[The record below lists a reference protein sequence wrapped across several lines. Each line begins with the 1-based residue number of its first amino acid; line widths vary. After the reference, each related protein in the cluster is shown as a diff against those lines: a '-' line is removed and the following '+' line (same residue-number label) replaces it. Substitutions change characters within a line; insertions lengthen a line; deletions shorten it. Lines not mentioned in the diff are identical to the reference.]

1 MTRNTPA
8 PAPARAN
15 PLSSAKMKVGQRH
28 VPTHEP
34 YTAKG
39 PIDLSEYVRTAAS
52 ARTTLPEGRVE
63 HLVGMLVEVS
73 GIAAAVGSQLEAS
86 MEGEPLG
93 LEVVGFRKGHV
104 LTAPLGPTAGLKP
117 GTPVRTRPAAGVAAV
132 GPALLGR
139 VIDAFGKP
147 LDGLA
152 APPLGSRASL
162 KAQAPEPFSRKPVD
176 TALETGVAALDALLP
191 LGRGQ
196 RIGLFAGTGVGKS
209 TLLGMLC
216 RHSSADVIVVGLIGE
231 RGREVGDFVRNALGR
246 EGLARSVVVVATGDA
261 PPFARVRG
269 AFRATAI
276 AEHFRAQGKHV
287 LLMMDSVTRFAMA
300 MREATLAAGE
310 PPLTKGYTPS
320 VFAALP
326 ALLERAG
333 NDKGEGS
340 ITAIYTVLVEGD
352 DLQDPVADAVRGI
365 LDGHI
370 VLSRKLADRGIFP
383 AVDVLKSVSRVIH
396 DISTE
401 PHVKAAAT
409 VRDRIAA
416 YTDAADL
423 IQIGAYVKGSD
434 PRIDAAQASVPK
446 IEALIR
452 QGLTEKIPRAESI
465 TKLLNIAGVK
475 A

>member
-1 MTRNTPA
+1 MIPSSMPA
-8 PAPARAN
+8 GN
-15 PLSSAKMKVGQRH
+15 GS
-28 VPTHEP
+28 
-34 YTAKG
+34 
-39 PIDLSEYVRTAAS
+39 PIDLSEYVRTAQH
-52 ARTTLPEGRVE
+52 ARTTLPQGRVE

-73 GIAAAVGSQLEAS
+73 GIAAAVGSQLEAD
-86 MEGEPLG
+86 MDGEPLG
-93 LEVVGFRKGHV
+93 LEVVGFRRGHV
-104 LTAPLGPTAGLKP
+104 LTAPLGATAGLKP
-117 GTPVRTRPAAGVAAV
+117 GAAVRTRPGAAVAAV

-139 VIDAFGKP
+139 VIDAFGHP
-147 LDGLA
+147 LDGLPH
-152 APPLGSRASL
+152 APCGSRVAL
-162 KAQAPEPFSRKPVD
+162 KAAAPEPFSRKPVD
-176 TALETGVAALDALLP
+176 TPLETGVAAIDALLP

-196 RIGLFAGTGVGKS
+196 RVGLFAGTGVGKS

-231 RGREVGDFVRNALGR
+231 RGREVGDFVRNALGP

-287 LLMMDSVTRFAMA
+287 LLLMDSITRFAMA

-333 NDKGEGS
+333 NDRGEGS

-370 VLSRKLADRGIFP
+370 VLSRRLADRGIFP
-383 AVDVLKSVSRVIH
+383 AVDLLKSVSRVIH
-396 DISTE
+396 DISSE
-401 PHVKAAAT
+401 GHVRAAAT

-416 YTDAADL
+416 FTDASDL
-423 IQIGAYVKGSD
+423 IQIGAYVAGSD
-434 PRIDAAQASVPK
+434 PRIDLAKSSMPN

-452 QGLTEKIPRAESI
+452 QSLTEKVARDASI
-465 TKLLNIAGVK
+465 AKLLGIAGGGS
-475 A
+475 